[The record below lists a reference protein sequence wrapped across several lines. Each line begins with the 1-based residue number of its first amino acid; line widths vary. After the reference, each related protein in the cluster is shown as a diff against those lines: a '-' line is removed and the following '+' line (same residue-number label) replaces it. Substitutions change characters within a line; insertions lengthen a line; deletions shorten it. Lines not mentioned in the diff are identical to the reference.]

1 MADEF
6 REHRSAVAVLP
17 FEGVAGGCNAVGFG
31 VRMALS
37 GWGAGKVRWGRI
49 DDRDRCRLVV

>member
-17 FEGVAGGCNAVGFG
+17 FEGVVGGCNAVGFG
-31 VRMALS
+31 APMALS
-37 GWGAGKVRWGRI
+37 GW
-49 DDRDRCRLVV
+49 